1 MSKYGIPVP
10 RGQVASTPSE
20 AEAVCRDLGG
30 KAVVK
35 AQVHAGGRGKA
46 GGIKVVNSPQEAH
59 DFAASLIGSRLVTAQ
74 TGPEGVPVQKVLVEE
89 PAQVARELYLAL
101 TVDRAFQGP
110 VFIASAAGGVEIEEV
125 SATDPEKITN
135 EGVDIAVGF
144 QPFQGRRVSHAL
156 GLETDQ
162 VRPATQIMTAIYKLF
177 MDQDCSLVEINPLIV
192 TANGNLVAVDA
203 KINLEDD
210 ALFRHPE
217 LVSLADPE
225 QEDPLEVEA
234 SQSGISYVKLE
245 GTVGCLVNGAGLAM
259 ATMDLVKEAG
269 TAPANFL
276 DVGGSAD
283 EDKVAKAVNIMLS
296 DPSVKRILVNIFGG
310 ILKSDVVA
318 RGIVKAYSQREAK
331 IPLVVRMQGTN
342 VEEGRQI
349 LADSGLNVSFAST
362 LIEVEEKLKTA
373 LP

>member
-1 MSKYGIPVP
+1 
-10 RGQVASTPSE
+10 VASTPSE

-59 DFAASLIGSRLVTAQ
+59 DFAASLIGTRLVTAQ

-125 SATDPEKITN
+125 SATDPEKIAN

-144 QPFQGRRVSHAL
+144 QPFQGRRVSHTL

-162 VRPATQIMTAIYKLF
+162 VRPATQIMTSIYKLF
-177 MDQDCSLVEINPLIV
+177 MEQDCSLVEINPLVV
-192 TANGNLVAVDA
+192 TADGNLVAVDA
-203 KINLEDD
+203 KIDLEDD

-318 RGIVKAYSQREAK
+318 RGIVKAYSQSEAK